1 MNTTLEVPGLE
12 SEIDRLACVFH
23 GQVLHP
29 RDLAY
34 ESARHVWNGM
44 IDRRPAVIARC
55 ADEEDVRKAVRFAR
69 RLGLVDAVKGGGHNV
84 AGNATCN
91 GGLMVDLSLMRGVKV
106 DPERRV
112 AVVEGGCLLSD
123 LDDSAQQWGLATPA
137 GIVSTTGIGGL
148 TLGGGFGWISRKFG
162 LTIDSLLSARLV
174 TASGETINATPSE
187 NQDLFWAIRGGGGN
201 FGVATAFEFRLH
213 PVGPQVFCGM
223 IIHPFEQAQEYL
235 RFHRTFVRTLPDDL
249 TVWMVIRQAPPLPFL
264 PQAVHGRLVVALPF
278 VYLGD
283 PVEGE
288 RLIEPIRKFGVPHG
302 EAFGLHRFAG
312 WQTTFDGLNAPGAY
326 NYWKSHYL
334 ADLSDDAVMAILSSA
349 QHLPSPHCEIFIPH
363 MEGAVRNASAL
374 ETAYPHRDAPFVL
387 NIHARWESE
396 AESEACMAWA
406 RGLFDATRSASTGGV
421 YVNFLSDEGEDR
433 VHAAYPGSTF
443 ERLEQLKRR
452 YDPDNFFRLNQN
464 IRHSVLARR
473 ATLERWPTLLA
484 SRGSSAAPRISMGKQ
499 IPEVL

>member
-1 MNTTLEVPGLE
+1 MISPTQLPPSNMNTTLEVPGLE

-69 RLGLVDAVKGGGHNV
+69 RLGLVVAVKGGGHNV

-201 FGVATAFEFRLH
+201 SG
-213 PVGPQVFCGM
+213 
-223 IIHPFEQAQEYL
+223 
-235 RFHRTFVRTLPDDL
+235 LPL
-249 TVWMVIRQAPPLPFL
+249 
-264 PQAVHGRLVVALPF
+264 
-278 VYLGD
+278 
-283 PVEGE
+283 
-288 RLIEPIRKFGVPHG
+288 
-302 EAFGLHRFAG
+302 
-312 WQTTFDGLNAPGAY
+312 
-326 NYWKSHYL
+326 
-334 ADLSDDAVMAILSSA
+334 LSS
-349 QHLPSPHCEIFIPH
+349 
-363 MEGAVRNASAL
+363 SAGT
-374 ETAYPHRDAPFVL
+374 E
-387 NIHARWESE
+387 W
-396 AESEACMAWA
+396 
-406 RGLFDATRSASTGGV
+406 
-421 YVNFLSDEGEDR
+421 DR
-433 VHAAYPGSTF
+433 RCFAA
-443 ERLEQLKRR
+443 
-452 YDPDNFFRLNQN
+452 
-464 IRHSVLARR
+464 
-473 ATLERWPTLLA
+473 
-484 SRGSSAAPRISMGKQ
+484 
-499 IPEVL
+499 